1 MQMIRQMPNA
11 AIPGLLTAL
20 VLAGCSAPPVQQV
33 TQGQPLGA
41 PMDAKTRIIQFRK
54 AADLLP
60 KGDPIGKAR
69 FGVLCLPGKPLAWR
83 DGRVSLNDDEL
94 AESFRKEL
102 EKAKFAVLAEP
113 GGLLEA
119 PVSSKT
125 EYVVSAQIVKL
136 QVDACSQWSDF
147 GNWRDAKGGA
157 YVKVQ
162 WQVYNVAQRKAV
174 FEAVSEGSFQTDDVL
189 EGGLNEL
196 IRNAFGAATQNLLA
210 DTSFYRAVHGEP
222 KAKSPAVG
230 PMTVDAMRTVEQ
242 AKAEQTSAEPKTA
255 VFTVIAG
262 TNRGTGFV
270 VSTDGYLIT
279 NERTVRDTQL
289 VKLKSA
295 SGRES
300 LGFVVRRDAQND
312 LALVKLTERSTASL
326 AMRQAPAA
334 AAGEEVYVLDPA
346 AARPPDV
353 GMRRGVI
360 GQLKDVQPSGVVRT
374 TVPLTPLDAGAPFFD
389 KNGKVVGVAAW
400 PITEGGAQPV
410 AGGFVPIAVVL
421 ERLALNLK

>member
-1 MQMIRQMPNA
+1 MIRPVLCCLMA
-11 AIPGLLTAL
+11 AALL
-20 VLAGCSAPPVQQV
+20 VGCSAPPVQQV
-33 TQGQPLGA
+33 ALNQPMGA

-54 AADLLP
+54 ATDLLP
-60 KGDPIGKAR
+60 KGDPIGKTR
-69 FGVLCLPGKPLAWR
+69 FGALCIPGKALAWR
-83 DGRVSLNDDEL
+83 DGRVNLTDDEL
-94 AESFRKEL
+94 AESFRKEV

-113 GGLLEA
+113 GPMLEA
-119 PVSSKT
+119 PVNSKT
-125 EYVVSAQIVKL
+125 EYVVSAQLLKL
-136 QVDACSQWSDF
+136 NVDACSPWSDF

-162 WQVYNVAQRKAV
+162 WQVYNVAQRKAM
-174 FEAVSEGSFQTDDVL
+174 FEAVSEGSFQTDESV

-210 DTSFYRAVHGEP
+210 DTSFYRAIHGEP
-222 KAKSPAVG
+222 KAKPQAVG
-230 PMTVDAMRTVEQ
+230 PMTVDAVRTIEQ
-242 AKAEQTSAEPKTA
+242 NKAEQASTEPKTA

-262 TNRGTGFV
+262 ANRGTGFV

-300 LGFVVRRDAQND
+300 LGFVVRRDPQND

-326 AMRQAPAA
+326 AMRPAPVV
-334 AAGEEVYVLDPA
+334 AAGEEVYVLDPMV
-346 AARPPDV
+346 ARPPDV

-360 GQLKDVQPSGVVRT
+360 GPAKDAAASGLVRT
-374 TVPLTPLDAGAPFFD
+374 TVPITPLDAGAPFFD
-389 KNGKVVGVAAW
+389 KNGKVVGVAVW
-400 PITEGGAQPV
+400 PASEGGAQSV
-410 AGGFVPIAVVL
+410 AGGFIPIAVAM